1 MKRQTKVS
9 SLARVAVITATL
21 AWAPVCAGQT
31 APELAERTA
40 RPDVVKRIG
49 KRMMCLCGCNQVMV
63 ECNHVGCSVSAE
75 MIRKLERRVAANEPD
90 DLILQAFIQEYGQR
104 VLAEPPASG
113 FNLAAW
119 LMPVFALVMGGMI
132 VGVVLVRLRRPA
144 TAASPAYPA
153 PRVST
158 EALERLRLQADRESE
173 E

>member
-1 MKRQTKVS
+1 
-9 SLARVAVITATL
+9 VIAATL
-21 AWAPVCAGQT
+21 AWAPLCAAQT

-90 DLILQAFIQEYGQR
+90 DLILQAFIQEYGLR

-132 VGVVLVRLRRPA
+132 VGVVLVRLRRPVAATSGAA
-144 TAASPAYPA
+144 TAAPA
-153 PRVST
+153 PRVSA